1 MKQLKFMLAAATAI
15 GLAAAA
21 QAATTQLVKTEI
33 SSESFDNPSI
43 ALTNTAAVLALD
55 GFTFE
60 GAEVDN
66 DSVVVAGGA
75 NGSANALQVN
85 TGTDPLLRKID
96 TDTDNAV
103 SLDATK
109 KVYIDT
115 KVQFT
120 VTPYGDTVS
129 SNGVNDKLMIYLK
142 EMTNLVDGVV
152 TVTGTNLMVKAAR
165 YTVAPPPTAGDV
177 FEEVDVKITNVSVEP
192 NEWYRLQVDSYLLN
206 GVAVFT
212 IKLDDTELVA
222 EEELYNLINT
232 EKKVFP
238 SLLGKTSATL
248 DKVGFAGEGMVD
260 DLVFS
265 KDVEQET
272 SVDFTFTWTE
282 TKISAVTYS
291 IGQVTDQSV
300 TKNEEVTGLNAG
312 SVITL
317 TITPAD
323 WYKLASAETITYTV
337 PNATPAQ
344 PVSLDVYVTEAA
356 KVEEGN
362 KITVSETTAP
372 SDLGIAPGSSFYA
385 DKASADAAANLSKA
399 MTWAM
404 KSGGA
409 TSATKAAEVVNALV
423 FEDDTETDAEKAYLL
438 DCTEA
443 ELSGDDGEIAKFK
456 FVGFDLTT
464 GFTVGKVKQVANGAA
479 YGNGYVE
486 VRGDTA
492 VNGAYKEA
500 ANPTKHSF
508 FKAFLVPFQP
518 AAAEVE

>member
-1 MKQLKFMLAAATAI
+1 MLAAATAI

-33 SSESFDNPSI
+33 SSESFDDPSI
-43 ALTNTAAVLALD
+43 ALTNTAAVLDLV

-60 GAEVDN
+60 GAEGDN

-96 TDTDNAV
+96 IDTDNAV

-165 YTVAPPPTAGDV
+165 YTLSPPPTAGDV

-222 EEELYNLINT
+222 EKELYNIINT
-232 EKKVFP
+232 DKKVFP

-272 SVDFTFTWTE
+272 SADFTFVVKWGTG
-282 TKISAVTYS
+282 ISAVTY
-291 IGQVTDQSV
+291 
-300 TKNEEVTGLNAG
+300 
-312 SVITL
+312 
-317 TITPAD
+317 TISEDGTTSEAAPVPAD
-323 WYKLASAETITYTV
+323 GFSVPEGATVELAVTLADPDWTKLADGTVLKYENVAADNKGIELTTVKITSKPSTDGGVVLNPNATVPEIQASAEIKNGYFAGEGVTV
-337 PNATPAQ
+337 DELTTVLNWK
-344 PVSLDVYVTEAA
+344 A
-356 KVEEGN
+356 KKGGSKADINNIRFVAEG
-362 KITVSETTAP
+362 VGAGDPET
-372 SDLGIAPGSSFYA
+372 
-385 DKASADAAANLSKA
+385 ADA
-399 MTWAM
+399 
-404 KSGGA
+404 
-409 TSATKAAEVVNALV
+409 
-423 FEDDTETDAEKAYLL
+423 KAYLL
-438 DCTEA
+438 DCDVDEVENEIKKFTFKGFSLDKSGKPVFGVGKAGVEA
-443 ELSGDDGEIAKFK
+443 P
-456 FVGFDLTT
+456 
-464 GFTVGKVKQVANGAA
+464 TVGNGGE
-479 YGNGYVE
+479 YGNGHVE
-486 VRGDTA
+486 IRGKQLLDD
-492 VNGAYKEA
+492 
-500 ANPTKHSF
+500 ANWDKGCAKPNF
-508 FKAFLVPFQP
+508 FRAFLVK
-518 AAAEVE
+518 

>member
-33 SSESFDNPSI
+33 SSESFDDPGI

-142 EMTNLVDGVV
+142 EMTNLVNGVV
-152 TVTGTNLMVKAAR
+152 TVTGTNLMVKAAH
-165 YTVAPPPTAGDV
+165 YVVGMPPAAV
-177 FEEVDVKITNVSVEP
+177 ESFNEVDVKITNVSVEP

-206 GVAVFT
+206 GIAVFT

-222 EEELYNLINT
+222 EQELYNSDT
-232 EKKVFP
+232 GKKVFP

-272 SVDFTFTWTE
+272 SADFTFVVKWDTG
-282 TKISAVTYS
+282 ISAVTY
-291 IGQVTDQSV
+291 
-300 TKNEEVTGLNAG
+300 
-312 SVITL
+312 
-317 TITPAD
+317 TISEGGTTSEAAPVPAD
-323 WYKLASAETITYTV
+323 GFSVPEGATVELAVTLADPDWTKLAEGTVLKWTEVAADNKGIELTTVKITSKPSTDGGVVLNPNATVPEIQASAEIKNGYFAGEGVTKDELTTV
-337 PNATPAQ
+337 LNWK
-344 PVSLDVYVTEAA
+344 A
-356 KVEEGN
+356 KKGADYNIDNISFGVAPDQ
-362 KITVSETTAP
+362 ET
-372 SDLGIAPGSSFYA
+372 
-385 DKASADAAANLSKA
+385 
-399 MTWAM
+399 
-404 KSGGA
+404 
-409 TSATKAAEVVNALV
+409 
-423 FEDDTETDAEKAYLL
+423 DDTKAYLL
-438 DCTEA
+438 NCSKD
-443 ELSGDDGEIAKFK
+443 ELATEIANFK
-456 FVGFDLTT
+456 FAGFDPAAGT
-464 GFTVGKVKQVANGAA
+464 FKVGSEKMADDKAA

-486 VRGDTA
+486 VRGSST
-492 VNGAYKEA
+492 VNGAYDEA
-500 ANPTKHSF
+500 ADNSKHYF
-508 FKAFLVPFQP
+508 FKAFLVPFAP
-518 AAAEVE
+518 VAE